1 MGTTVSPLISAVVA
15 TYNEERHIEAC
26 LSGLCAQVELPGDL
40 EIIVVDGNSTDRT
53 ADIVR
58 ALAASDGR
66 IRLVP
71 NPGRYQVYAWNI
83 GTRQARGQYVAFC
96 SAHTEYAED
105 YFARCYDAQRRTGAA
120 NVGGVQTPI
129 GEGLIGSAVALAMQS
144 PFGVGNAQF
153 RYAQKEQFVDTVFG
167 DFFEKSL
174 LLALGGYDESIP
186 FNEDSEFNYRL
197 RQAGHSILLSPSIR
211 VRYHV
216 RSSLGGLAHQM
227 FRYGFWRRRTQLE
240 HPRYVP
246 WRIMAPPLMVLG
258 TLISLIVFALT
269 KSPLGLV
276 IPGLYAAFV
285 GAATIAGAM
294 RSKAPLSAL
303 CLPLVLPVMHFAYG
317 AGWWAGFF
325 VHRKRGVRGALHQ
338 AEATS

>member
-1 MGTTVSPLISAVVA
+1 MATTGSPLISAVIA
-15 TYNEERHIEAC
+15 TYNEERHIKAC
-26 LSGLCAQVELPGDL
+26 LAGLCAQVDLPGDL

-53 ADIVR
+53 AEIVH
-58 ALAASDGR
+58 ALAASDRR
-66 IRLVP
+66 IRLIP

-83 GTRQARGQYVAFC
+83 GTRVSRGQYVAFC
-96 SAHTEYAED
+96 SAHTEYAQD
-105 YFARCYDAQRRTGAA
+105 YLARCYEAQQRTGAA

-129 GEGLIGSAVALAMQS
+129 GEGLIGSAVAIAMQS

-153 RYAQKEQFVDTVFG
+153 RYAQKEQFVDSVFG
-167 DFFEKSL
+167 DFFKKSV

-197 RQAGHSILLSPSIR
+197 RQAGYSILLSPSIQ

-216 RSSLGGLAHQM
+216 RSSLNGLAHQM

-246 WRIMAPPLMVLG
+246 WRIMAPPMMVLG
-258 TLISLIVFALT
+258 TLLSLLVFALT
-269 KSPLGLV
+269 KSLLGLV
-276 IPGLYAAFV
+276 IPGMYVAFV
-285 GAATIAGAM
+285 GAATIAGAV
-294 RSKAPLSAL
+294 RSRAPAL

-317 AGWWAGFF
+317 TGWWAGFF

-338 AEATS
+338 VAATP

>member
-1 MGTTVSPLISAVVA
+1 MEPTGPPLISAVVA

-26 LSGLCAQVELPGDL
+26 LSGLRSQVELPGDL

-53 ADIVR
+53 AEIVR
-58 ALAASDGR
+58 TLAASDNR
-66 IRLVP
+66 IRLVQ

-96 SAHTEYAED
+96 SAHTEYAHD
-105 YFARCYDAQRRTGAA
+105 YFARCYEAQKRTGAA

-129 GEGLIGSAVALAMQS
+129 GDGLVGGAIALAMQS

-167 DFFEKSL
+167 DFFDKSVL
-174 LLALGGYDESIP
+174 FKLGGYDESIP

-216 RSSLGGLAHQM
+216 RSSLNGLAHQM

-246 WRIMAPPLMVLG
+246 WRIMAPPFMVLG
-258 TLISLIVFALT
+258 MLLSFIVFALT
-269 KSPLGLV
+269 RSPIGLV

-285 GAATIAGAM
+285 VAATMAGVM
-294 RSKAPLSAL
+294 RSKTPVSAL

-325 VHRKRGVRGALHQ
+325 VHRRRGVRGALHQ
-338 AEATS
+338 APATP

>member
-1 MGTTVSPLISAVVA
+1 MGTAIKPLISAVVA

-26 LSGLCAQVELPGDL
+26 LRGLCAQVELPGDL

-53 ADIVR
+53 AEIVR
-58 ALAASDGR
+58 VLAASDNR

-71 NPGRYQVYAWNI
+71 NPGRYQVYAWNL
-83 GTRQARGQYVAFC
+83 GTRESRGQYVAFC

-105 YFARCYDAQRRTGAA
+105 YFARCYEAQLRTGAA

-129 GEGLIGSAVALAMQS
+129 GEGLIGGAVALAMQS

-153 RYAQKEQFVDTVFG
+153 RYAKKEQFVDIVFG
-167 DFFEKSL
+167 DFFEKSV
-174 LLALGGYDESIP
+174 LLAMGGYDESIP

-197 RQAGHSILLSPSIR
+197 RQAGHSILLSPTIR

-258 TLISLIVFALT
+258 TLLSLIVFALT
-269 KSPLGLV
+269 RSPLGLL

-285 GAATIAGAM
+285 GVATIATAL
-294 RSKAPLSAL
+294 RSQTLSAL

-317 AGWWAGFF
+317 AGWWAGFV

-338 AEATS
+338 ATATP